1 MIDMIGRNR
10 RGVAEVKDPHPRGV
24 HPSQPIRADPHAVQV
39 QRVQNQ
45 SCALPGARNN
55 LQCAIQ
61 RPGGAM
67 GDGLEPGLQPEGRDL
82 GAEGGE
88 TVAYV
93 GGLDRAPLVR
103 DRDDAGSAQHGGG
116 LQHLGGDLRVRAA
129 HQHPGLDLGDAQPGL
144 FQTGCEPSAQRRIS
158 DQRRGPMPVAGSHSR
173 RPNTAYPAFAAI
185 RSASNGSSTGAVR

>member
-1 MIDMIGRNR
+1 MAFQIGRDR
-10 RGVAEVKDPHPRGV
+10 RGVAEVKDPHQRGV
-24 HPSQPIRADPHAVQV
+24 HPSQPIGADPHAVQV

-67 GDGLEPGLQPEGRDL
+67 GDGLEPGLQPECRDL

-93 GGLDRAPLVR
+93 GGLDRP
-103 DRDDAGSAQHGGG
+103 AG
-116 LQHLGGDLRVRAA
+116 
-129 HQHPGLDLGDAQPGL
+129 P
-144 FQTGCEPSAQRRIS
+144 
-158 DQRRGPMPVAGSHSR
+158 
-173 RPNTAYPAFAAI
+173 RP
-185 RSASNGSSTGAVR
+185 R